1 MKPKKILSLLL
12 ALSLLAGCSS
22 SSNENT
28 TQESAAESTEDTTAE
43 QSTEETKEEA
53 KEEPEEETTEEPQPI
68 GTAITTNDVT
78 YTLESVDYSE
88 GTNQFAMPE
97 EGNNFVH
104 CLVKI
109 ENGTDEDLDYNPY
122 YGWKML
128 SPTGAYEGASITAS
142 TDIENALQSGTLAPG
157 GYIEGV
163 ISFEEPVE
171 GKLVLV
177 AYTGPFS
184 KEKAAQWLVRE

>member
-1 MKPKKILSLLL
+1 MTIKKILSLML
-12 ALSLLAGCSS
+12 ALGLMAGCSS
-22 SSNENT
+22 SSSENT
-28 TQESAAESTEDTTAE
+28 TQESTADTTE
-43 QSTEETKEEA
+43 QESAEETKEEV
-53 KEEPEEETTEEPQPI
+53 KEEPEEDKADEPQPI
-68 GTAITTNDVT
+68 GTSITTNDVT

-104 CLVKI
+104 CTVKI
-109 ENGTDEDLDYNPY
+109 ENGTDEDLDYNPF

-128 SPTGAYEGASITAS
+128 SPTGAYESM
-142 TDIENALQSGTLAPG
+142 DALAGTGIDNSLSSGTLAPG

-171 GKLVLV
+171 GRLVLV
-177 AYTGPFS
+177 AYTGLFTDDI
-184 KEKAAQWLVRE
+184 AAQWLVRE